1 MKNFSLIQVFN
12 TNACTSFTIFMEEFT
27 VLCPFWQATCS
38 AVCPIASSTSTSL
51 TCCTRSWRSSVRPFT
66 ASQCICEAISL
77 LTFMQWRFLKSQY
90 TKITISLLST
100 IFKEHCKSFFPAFKW
115 EKTNG
120 SRRWLYHEVLQNS
133 RTEGLKKNILDLDH
147 QILCFL
153 DDASL

>member
-77 LTFMQWRFLKSQY
+77 LTFVQWRFLKSQY

-100 IFKEHCKSFFPAFKW
+100 IFKEHCKSFFLLLN
-115 EKTNG
+115 EKKQMDQDVGYTMK
-120 SRRWLYHEVLQNS
+120 YY
-133 RTEGLKKNILDLDH
+133 RTQELKD
-147 QILCFL
+147 
-153 DDASL
+153 